1 MHRDLFLQE
10 LEIGSKWAE
19 HAAKELNANGIL
31 CKATE
36 MRVAQS
42 EAEVQEF
49 TENDQDV
56 VLLDGSGHF
65 EVKSRRLSFTNYL
78 NYPYDTVFL
87 DTVSGWEQKKTK
99 PLAFLI
105 VSQETGAII
114 VVPTNTYSEWE
125 TTTAFDRIRKF
136 TDTWYTA
143 HRHQMFSFKEFV
155 QEYKEGTWGHR

>member
-19 HAAKELNANGIL
+19 YAAKQLTEAGIP

-36 MRVAQS
+36 MRIAQS
-42 EAEVQEF
+42 EEEVQEF

-65 EVKSRRLSFTNYL
+65 EVKSRRLTFTNYL
-78 NYPYDTVFL
+78 NYPFDTVFL
-87 DTVSGWEQKKTK
+87 DTTSGWSQKKVK
-99 PLAFLI
+99 PIAYLI

-114 VVPTNTYSEWE
+114 VVPTDTSSEWK

-136 TDTWYTA
+136 SDTWYTA
-143 HRHQMFSFKEFV
+143 HRHQMLSFKEFV
-155 QEYKEGTWGHR
+155 EEYKEGAWDH